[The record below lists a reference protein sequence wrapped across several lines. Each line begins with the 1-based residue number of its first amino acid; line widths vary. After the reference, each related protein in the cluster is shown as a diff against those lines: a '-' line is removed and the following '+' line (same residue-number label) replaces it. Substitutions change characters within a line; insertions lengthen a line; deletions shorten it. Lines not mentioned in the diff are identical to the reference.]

1 MLGGNLSINE
11 AKKNTERLSEIEK
24 SRRYRESL
32 KQKHG
37 TGGLPSDYKE
47 TEQEA
52 FKKADEWKAANPE
65 VTHIN
70 KFVRKRY
77 VPEEL
82 PENLRYPYS
91 TIDDTQDFIKF
102 SIFTYKRD
110 GMVTRGSTV
119 GEEQEKLKADAELIK
134 FSLGQPLCKK
144 EIIPNKIFIIL

>member
-52 FKKADEWKAANPE
+52 FKKAAEWKAANPE

-70 KFVRKRY
+70 KFGRKRY

-82 PENLRYPYS
+82 PENLRYPFS
-91 TIDDTQDFIKF
+91 TIDKTQDFIKF
-102 SIFTYKRD
+102 SIFKYKRNQ
-110 GMVTRGSTV
+110 RSTQSERKNLV
-119 GEEQEKLKADAELIK
+119 AKNDNDLKALMQLGLTANGKSLKELIAV
-134 FSLGQPLCKK
+134 
-144 EIIPNKIFIIL
+144 